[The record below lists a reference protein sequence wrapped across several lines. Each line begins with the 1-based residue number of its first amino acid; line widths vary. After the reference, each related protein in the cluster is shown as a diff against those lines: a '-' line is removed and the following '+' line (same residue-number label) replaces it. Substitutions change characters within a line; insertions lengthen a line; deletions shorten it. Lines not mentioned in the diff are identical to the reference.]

1 MGAIVLG
8 STGVLA
14 VLLACVGIYGVGAYS
29 VGQRT
34 REFGIRIAI
43 GARSIDVVWLVVSD
57 GMQLALIGLGLGMAA
72 AIVILPP
79 ISNLLYGTNPMDPV
93 TFLTVPVLLLIV
105 TFLANYLPARRAT
118 SVDPA
123 IALRFE

>member
-1 MGAIVLG
+1 
-8 STGVLA
+8 
-14 VLLACVGIYGVGAYS
+14 
-29 VGQRT
+29 
-34 REFGIRIAI
+34 
-43 GARSIDVVWLVVSD
+43 
-57 GMQLALIGLGLGMAA
+57 MQLALIGLGLGMAA